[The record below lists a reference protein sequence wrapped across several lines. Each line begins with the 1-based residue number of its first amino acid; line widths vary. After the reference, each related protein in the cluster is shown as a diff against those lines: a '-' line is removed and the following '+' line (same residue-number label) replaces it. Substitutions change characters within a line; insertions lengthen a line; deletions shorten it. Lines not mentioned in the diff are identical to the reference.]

1 MVGYLKPNFKKMT
14 DSQKKEY
21 KSFYCGLCK
30 ALKKEY
36 EYIGISCLNYEV
48 TSFLLLLQGLEENR
62 NAVFHGSCTISPF
75 VPVPYVDY
83 HEEKF
88 SYASSISV
96 LVAFFEIK
104 DNLIDEGGVKW
115 KLAEKFLSKKI
126 SKSANLLKQNF
137 CNIEKLLN
145 EYYEK
150 EYVNSSQFYTLVKA
164 NGDLVEAFL
173 RPLINTCD
181 DELTFLL
188 SKLANLLGQ
197 WIYLVDACDDFALD
211 IKKNKFNPILKI
223 DNKSNIFYIIES
235 IETGICEIVKN
246 LPLKNY
252 KNIIEFIYIENLKDV
267 SYKVLLKNQKAMHIK
282 LPDSN

>member
-36 EYIGISCLNYEV
+36 GYTGISCLNYEV

-62 NAVFHGSCTISPF
+62 NAVFQGSCTISPF
-75 VPVPYVDY
+75 VPVSYVDY

-96 LVAFFEIK
+96 LVACFEIK

-173 RPLINTCD
+173 RPLIDTCD

-197 WIYLVDACDDFALD
+197 WIYLVDACDDEYIDKTKNRFNVLNLLENKKD
-211 IKKNKFNPILKI
+211 IY
-223 DNKSNIFYIIES
+223 DIIAS
-235 IETGICEIVKN
+235 IELQIRTIIKT
-246 LPLKNY
+246 LPLRNY
-252 KNIIEFIYIENLKDV
+252 RELINFILVDTL
-267 SYKVLLKNQKAMHIK
+267 SQKSSRVISQ
-282 LPDSN
+282 LQFD